1 MVTVT
6 IRAEPPR
13 DHAGLEVLGYDESL
27 RLAGSEPVGRIA
39 FAEGGDI
46 HVFPVNHRVLD
57 GLVAFLTA
65 DGTKLGAA
73 IEGSV
78 VAFEVDRYDADSHTG
93 WSVLVKGRAELLG
106 ESTLQIRLRTAGL
119 RPWRNQMPRPDWVV
133 IRPTSSP
140 VAGSDGGR
148 DLGPCCDLTGRRTV
162 RYAGRRDR

>member
-1 MVTVT
+1 VVTVT

-13 DHAGLEVLGYDESL
+13 DHAGLEVLGYEECL

-73 IEGSV
+73 VEGSV
-78 VAFEVDRYDADSHTG
+78 VAFEVDRYDPDSHTG
-93 WSVLVKGRAELLG
+93 WSVLIKGRAELLG
-106 ESTLQIRLRTAGL
+106 DGTLQIRLRTAGL
-119 RPWRNQMPRPDWVV
+119 RPWRNRVPRPEWVV
-133 IRPTSSP
+133 IRPDT
-140 VAGSDGGR
+140 V
-148 DLGPCCDLTGRRTV
+148 TGRRL
-162 RYAGRRDR
+162 